1 MSNGNTG
8 FIMPSNKTS
17 QMFFSPFHHAKI
29 ILTCAAVIFV
39 VGALLYFVMIPLN
52 RQLAGS
58 QEEILR
64 KRQELVNIDQGIV
77 NYQTVIAELSKMQ
90 DDQNAVSLLFPER
103 EEMVFLV
110 AALEDSVSA
119 AGMTPELKITD
130 KKEELLASGSKS
142 KTKEKTVPIIK
153 GLNRV
158 EEVPYTLRVSGN
170 YRQMA
175 DFFHYFANLPFLS
188 EITMASVKADSIQND
203 VSKTLVNLGTASL
216 QLQGFF
222 FISSE

>member
-1 MSNGNTG
+1 M
-8 FIMPSNKTS
+8 ID
-17 QMFFSPFHHAKI
+17 FSLHRAKI

-39 VGALLYFVMIPLN
+39 VGALIYFVMIPLN

-64 KRQELVNIDQGIV
+64 KRQELVNIDQEII
-77 NYQTVIAELSKMQ
+77 NYKTAIAELSKVKADQ
-90 DDQNAVSLLFPER
+90 DSVNLLFPER

-130 KKEELLASGSKS
+130 KKEEQLASGSKS
-142 KTKEKTVPIIK
+142 KTKEKTAPIIK

-158 EEVPYTLRVSGN
+158 EEVPYTLRVSGD
-170 YRQMA
+170 YRQMT
-175 DFFHYFANLPFLS
+175 DFFRYFANLPFLS

-203 VSKTLVNLGTASL
+203 ISKTLINIGTASI
-216 QLQGFF
+216 QLQGIF

>member
-1 MSNGNTG
+1 M
-8 FIMPSNKTS
+8 
-17 QMFFSPFHHAKI
+17 
-29 ILTCAAVIFV
+29 TCAAVIFV
-39 VGALLYFVMIPLN
+39 VGALVFIVMIPLN

-64 KRQELVNIDQGIV
+64 KRQELVNIDQEII
-77 NYQTVIAELSKMQ
+77 NYKTAIAELSKVKADQ
-90 DDQNAVSLLFPER
+90 DSVNLLFPER

-130 KKEELLASGSKS
+130 KKEEQLASGSKS
-142 KTKEKTVPIIK
+142 KTKEKTAPIIK

-158 EEVPYTLRVSGN
+158 EEVPYTLRVSGD
-170 YRQMA
+170 YRQMT
-175 DFFHYFANLPFLS
+175 DFFRYFANLPFLS

-203 VSKTLVNLGTASL
+203 ISKTLINIGTASI
-216 QLQGFF
+216 QLQGIF

>member
-1 MSNGNTG
+1 M
-8 FIMPSNKTS
+8 
-17 QMFFSPFHHAKI
+17 
-29 ILTCAAVIFV
+29 TCAAVIFV
-39 VGALLYFVMIPLN
+39 VGALIYFVMIPLN

-64 KRQELVNIDQGIV
+64 KRQELVNIDQEII
-77 NYQTVIAELSKMQ
+77 NYKTAIAELSKVKADQ
-90 DDQNAVSLLFPER
+90 DSVNLLFPER

-130 KKEELLASGSKS
+130 KKEEQLASGSKS
-142 KTKEKTVPIIK
+142 KTKEKTAPIIK

-158 EEVPYTLRVSGN
+158 EEVPYTLRVSGD
-170 YRQMA
+170 YRQMT
-175 DFFHYFANLPFLS
+175 DFFRYFANLPFLS

-203 VSKTLVNLGTASL
+203 ISKTLINIGTASI
-216 QLQGFF
+216 QLQGIF

>member
-1 MSNGNTG
+1 M
-8 FIMPSNKTS
+8 ID
-17 QMFFSPFHHAKI
+17 FSLHRAKI

-39 VGALLYFVMIPLN
+39 VGALVFIVMIPLN

-64 KRQELVNIDQGIV
+64 KRQELVNIDQEII
-77 NYQTVIAELSKMQ
+77 NYKTAIAELSKVKADQ
-90 DDQNAVSLLFPER
+90 DSVNLLFPER

-130 KKEELLASGSKS
+130 KKEEQLASGSKS
-142 KTKEKTVPIIK
+142 KTKDKTAPIVK

-158 EEVPYTLRVSGN
+158 EEVPYTLRVSGD
-170 YRQMA
+170 YRQMT
-175 DFFHYFANLPFLS
+175 DFFRYFANLPFLS

-203 VSKTLVNLGTASL
+203 ISKTLINIGTASI
-216 QLQGFF
+216 QLQGIF

>member
-1 MSNGNTG
+1 M
-8 FIMPSNKTS
+8 ID
-17 QMFFSPFHHAKI
+17 FSLHRAKI

-39 VGALLYFVMIPLN
+39 VGALIYFVMIPLN

-64 KRQELVNIDQGIV
+64 KRQELVNIDQEII
-77 NYQTVIAELSKMQ
+77 NYQTAIAELSKVKADQ
-90 DDQNAVSLLFPER
+90 DSINLLFPER

-130 KKEELLASGSKS
+130 KKEEQLASGSKS
-142 KTKEKTVPIIK
+142 KTKEKTAPIIK

-158 EEVPYTLRVSGN
+158 EEVPYTLRVSGD
-170 YRQMA
+170 YRQMT
-175 DFFHYFANLPFLS
+175 DFFRYFANLPFLS

-203 VSKTLVNLGTASL
+203 ISKTLINIGTASI
-216 QLQGFF
+216 QLQGIF

>member
-1 MSNGNTG
+1 M
-8 FIMPSNKTS
+8 
-17 QMFFSPFHHAKI
+17 
-29 ILTCAAVIFV
+29 TCAAVIFV
-39 VGALLYFVMIPLN
+39 VGALIYFVMIPLN

-64 KRQELVNIDQGIV
+64 KRQELVNIDQEII
-77 NYQTVIAELSKMQ
+77 NYQTAIAELSKVKADQ
-90 DDQNAVSLLFPER
+90 DSVNLLFPER

-130 KKEELLASGSKS
+130 KKEEQLASGSKS
-142 KTKEKTVPIIK
+142 KTKEKTAPIIK

-158 EEVPYTLRVSGN
+158 EEVPYTLRVSGD
-170 YRQMA
+170 YRQMT
-175 DFFHYFANLPFLS
+175 DFFRYFANLPFLS

-203 VSKTLVNLGTASL
+203 ISKTLINIGTASI
-216 QLQGFF
+216 QLQGIF